1 MLQSRNR
8 FRRVVAAVALVV
20 LASGCSGTPADRKNT
35 LSMGLDGIPEILAPA
50 STTSPATY
58 VLTNQI
64 FDPLV
69 RLAPDSGQGIVPALA
84 TSWTISPD
92 GVTYSFRL
100 REGVT
105 FHDGEPFNAAAV
117 VLNYERL
124 TNTSARHYWPVGGK
138 VATAQVLKFVKSVQA
153 TGDLSVD
160 IHLVAPYP
168 DFLDNLARP
177 YFMFVSP
184 RSIRDLAPEAASL
197 ASIGTGPYRLAE
209 RSGDSLI
216 RLAAFDGYYEGRPNV
231 DEVLIRPFS
240 DRSALV
246 AALESGEVDMITS
259 ASYDEIGRLGGRFD
273 AWGFGTEDAYLIAF
287 NTRHPFVSD
296 VRVRQALNYAVDKSG
311 MVKGLFGGQVKEA
324 VGPFSASNA
333 AFNADRRPPYA
344 HDPAKAKALLAEAG
358 FANGTTVKAIIPSD
372 SGIPMIS
379 EMAQT
384 IQADW
389 KKVGVNVEFD
399 TVEWNAYLGIVGGGL
414 PDKYIFYVTQW
425 GATYP
430 GWLELLHGKA
440 SLPPNGPNRGYYVN
454 DQVEA
459 LFNQAR
465 AEGNSDTRV
474 ALYRQAEDLIV
485 RDAPWLYTVYV
496 RTTGLKSSTV
506 QGIRNEMVSFD
517 LAKVAV
523 KH

>member
-1 MLQSRNR
+1 VL
-8 FRRVVAAVALVV
+8 L
-20 LASGCSGTPADRKNT
+20 LASGCDSTSAERQSA
-35 LSMGLDGIPEILAPA
+35 LSIGLDGIPEILAPA
-50 STTSPATY
+50 STTSPPTY

-69 RLAPDSGQGIVPALA
+69 RLDPGSGKGIVPALA

-92 GVTYSFRL
+92 GITYTFQL

-117 VLNYERL
+117 ALNYERL
-124 TNTSARHYWPVGGK
+124 TKADSPHYWAVGGK
-138 VATAQVLKFVKSVQA
+138 VATAQVLRYVKSVAA
-153 TGDLSVD
+153 TGDLTLD
-160 IHLVAPYP
+160 IHLTAPYP

-177 YFMFVSP
+177 YFMFISP
-184 RSIRDLAPEAASL
+184 KSIRDLEPEAASL
-197 ASIGTGPYRLAE
+197 ASVGTGPYKLAE
-209 RSGDSLI
+209 RDGDSLI
-216 RLAAFDGYYEGRPNV
+216 RLTAFDRHYDGAPTVG
-231 DEVLIRPFS
+231 EVLIRPFS

-259 ASYDEIGRLGGRFD
+259 ATYDEIGRLAGRYD

-287 NTRHPFVSD
+287 NTRHPLAAD
-296 VRVRQALNYAVDKSG
+296 VRVRQALNYAVDKGG
-311 MVKGLFGGQVKEA
+311 MVKGLFGGQVKES

-333 AFNADRRPPYA
+333 AFDPDRSPPYPYDEA
-344 HDPAKAKALLAEAG
+344 RAKALLAEAG
-358 FANGTTVKAIIPSD
+358 VASGTTVRAIIPSD
-372 SGIPMIS
+372 SGIPMVQ

-389 KKVGVNVEFD
+389 KKIGVTVEFD
-399 TVEWNAYLGIVGGGL
+399 TVEYNAYLGIVGKGL
-414 PDKYIFYVTQW
+414 PDKYFFYVTLW

-440 SLPPNGPNRGYYVN
+440 SLPPNGPNRGWYVN
-454 DQVEA
+454 DQVET

-465 AEGNSDTRV
+465 AEENPDTRV
-474 ALYRQAEDLIV
+474 SLYRQAEELIV

-506 QGIRNEMVSFD
+506 QGIRSEMVSFD
-517 LAKVAV
+517 LAKVTIGNRER
-523 KH
+523 